1 MPCDM
6 KLYPADWQQIRAR
19 ILSRAGNR
27 CENCRVCNY
36 AVGYRDESG
45 KFHRNAGNL
54 ICDASGYGEHPNGED
69 LTYSEAMEFVEQY
82 NDCYEGKKRVDM
94 DGNHWIV
101 IVLTIAHMD
110 DSDPQNCDDSN
121 LKALCQRC
129 HNRHDMPMRKQNAK
143 RTMMQRKA
151 VGSLFTD
158 VPAAS

>member
-27 CENCRVCNY
+27 CEQCGVVNH
-36 AVGYRDESG
+36 AVGHRKDDGSFVADDSGPHGEGLTWDGEPLSFKSAQSLVNAYNTNGLKRKTDE
-45 KFHRNAGNL
+45 
-54 ICDASGYGEHPNGED
+54 
-69 LTYSEAMEFVEQY
+69 
-82 NDCYEGKKRVDM
+82 
-94 DGNHWIV
+94 DGNRWIV
-101 IVLTIAHMD
+101 IVLTIAHVD
-110 DSDPQNCDDSN
+110 DPNPNACDDSN
-121 LKALCQRC
+121 LRAWCQRC